1 MQAPSLEDW
10 ITLIRSFIDGSLP
23 PDDFETTY
31 FAYSSQANAAHEGG
45 NAWVIPEDAER
56 ILGNFFVEVDC
67 LSNDPTLFPDLH
79 VTADEL
85 RKTARG
91 VLAELEQMGS
101 G

>member
-1 MQAPSLEDW
+1 MQPPSLKDW

-23 PDDFETTY
+23 ADEFETSY
-31 FAYSSQANAAHEGG
+31 FSYFSQANTAHDDGG
-45 NAWVIPEDAER
+45 ASVIPEDAER
-56 ILGNFFVEVDC
+56 ILGDFFVEVDC
-67 LSNDPTLFPDLH
+67 LSNDHGLFPDLH